1 MADYWTDPNPQGI
14 NRTVRDLLNFQYGVS
29 DTIRAGVT
37 GLGGILSAPFQWGA
51 GKTPAMPD
59 FSVGYSPRPWQM
71 TPPSGAKSVGPT
83 LGPDGKP
90 IIPVSPTNGPN
101 HSNNAPAGM
110 DPLTQLQYDMYQQ
123 MLGATNPGQGVNLSG
138 YNTALRELE
147 EEKGRINDRYKKYS
161 GQISDIYGTLT
172 GITQADIANIAPTGA
187 SLRTGLSAQEAE
199 RAAAAR
205 ATEEARRATAT
216 QAREELG
223 LEELAGEYAGGDVV
237 TEQSEGIVSDSE
249 ALRSAAENTLL
260 ANEAIA
266 QQSGQNRIT
275 GYGLQQE
282 ESSKQLQKSL
292 EDALAAIRAEQA
304 QIEMA
309 RSQAASQARGGGAD
323 WATRMAGLQG
333 LAGLGAPARATDY
346 IGQWMQDNPTAAPIA
361 APALSS
367 FNNFLQ
373 TNYDKLFNENGQR
386 RVDVNNAIQRFRQIA
401 SPQDLRA
408 LEDANISL
416 FLAGYYN
423 SFDKAPSGPPTNA
436 R

>member
-1 MADYWTDPNPQGI
+1 MAEWWNDPNAKGI
-14 NRTVRDLLNFQYGVS
+14 NKTGQDLFNFGVGAVNAF
-29 DTIRAGVT
+29 RGFT
-37 GLGGILSAPFQWGA
+37 GGLADIIGQPFDWAA
-51 GKTPAMPD
+51 GKD
-59 FSVGYSPRPWQM
+59 GRPINFNSRY
-71 TPPSGAKSVGPT
+71 TGGGAKSVGPT

-90 IIPVSPTNGPN
+90 IIPPSPTNGPN
-101 HSNNAPAGM
+101 HGGKAPAGM

-138 YNTALRELE
+138 YNNALRELE
-147 EEKGRINDRYKKYS
+147 AEKGRVSDRYKKFS

-199 RAAAAR
+199 RAAATR
-205 ATEEARRATAT
+205 ATEEARRAAAT
-216 QAREELG
+216 QARQELG
-223 LEELAGEYAGGDVV
+223 LEEIAGEYAGGDVV

-249 ALRSAAENTLL
+249 AVRSAAENTLL

-282 ESSKQLQKSL
+282 ESSKQLQRSL

-309 RSQAASQARGGGAD
+309 RSQAASQARGGGPD

-333 LAGLGAPARATDY
+333 LAGLGAPPQATDY
-346 IGQWMQDNPTAAPIA
+346 IGQWMQNNPTAAPLA
-361 APALSS
+361 APALNS
-367 FNNFLQ
+367 FNAYIQ
-373 TNYDKLFNENGQR
+373 ANYDKLFNESGAKK
-386 RVDVNNAIQRFRQIA
+386 VDPTLALQRFRQVA
-401 SPQDLRA
+401 SPADLQA
-408 LEDANISL
+408 LGDANISL

-423 SFDKAPSGPPTNA
+423 SLAQTPSNPFGPPPGA